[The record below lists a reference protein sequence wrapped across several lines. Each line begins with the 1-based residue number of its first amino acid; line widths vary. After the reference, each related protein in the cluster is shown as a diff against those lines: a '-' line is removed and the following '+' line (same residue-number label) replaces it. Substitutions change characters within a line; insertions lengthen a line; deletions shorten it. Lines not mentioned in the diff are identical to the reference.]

1 MGINNKN
8 YNIYRNLQKY
18 KYSYIKHKNY
28 RKLTLNVNNNL
39 QITHKKLLKMTKK
52 QALNSNVWHVKKHY
66 KKSTWIL
73 IIFLAKHVFK

>member
-18 KYSYIKHKNY
+18 KHSYIKYKNY

-39 QITHKKLLKMTKK
+39 QITRKKLLKMTKK
-52 QALNSNVWHVKKHY
+52 QVLNSNVWHVKQHY

-73 IIFLAKHVFK
+73 TIFLAKHVFK